1 MILEI
6 LIIMLLFF
14 INFLFFHAFSSMVGI
29 IISFAIMQLM
39 VIVRIIAR
47 LLRYSSQAI
56 MFEVLKQKEDMR
68 DEVQI

>member
-1 MILEI
+1 
-6 LIIMLLFF
+6 
-14 INFLFFHAFSSMVGI
+14 MVGI